1 MSGSRFQPHF
11 VLLCD
16 QLNLDLLLPYLRQ
29 ERMVTSD
36 EYETLTNVAYTKK
49 QQRERLLIILPRK
62 GRRYFENFGKCLV
75 WSGQVELARHIGVD
89 VDSVPEAPYKP
100 SGESSLWWVG
110 PLVIISRC
118 GYVTAE
124 SSHLCHKVENSL

>member
-11 VLLCD
+11 VLLCE
-16 QLNLDLLLPYLRQ
+16 QLNLDPLLPYLRQ
-29 ERMVTSD
+29 ERMLTSD
-36 EYETLTNVAYTKK
+36 EYEMLTNVAFTKK

-89 VDSVPEAPYKP
+89 VDAVPEAPIRP
-100 SGESSLWWVG
+100 GEFGGGGCGHLLW
-110 PLVIISRC
+110 
-118 GYVTAE
+118 
-124 SSHLCHKVENSL
+124 

>member
-1 MSGSRFQPHF
+1 MGSKFQPHF

-62 GRRYFENFGKCLV
+62 GRNYFQNFGKCLV

-89 VDSVPEAPYKP
+89 VDSVPPAPYTP
-100 SGESSLWWVG
+100 SGKWRGVWPVD
-110 PLVIISRC
+110 
-118 GYVTAE
+118 
-124 SSHLCHKVENSL
+124 N